1 MKSYS
6 PLLLII
12 VSVGIFFFYIDP
24 NYKELKV
31 LQETKAENEKMM
43 GKAAELRAKR
53 DVLNKKY
60 IAISEA
66 ERDQLSKVMPETV
79 DNVRLILD
87 IDNIAQKY
95 GITLRGITV
104 TGGVEDSATQSKQIV
119 DKTDKKNGAIT
130 LGFSFSA
137 SYDDYKNFLID
148 LENSLRIVD
157 VTDFT
162 ITASDTSNIYDYSL
176 KLNTYWLR

>member
-12 VSVGIFFFYIDP
+12 VSIGIFFFYIDP
-24 NYKELKV
+24 NYKELKT
-31 LQETKAENEKMM
+31 LQVTKNENEVMM

-53 DVLNKKY
+53 DVLTKDYN
-60 IAISEA
+60 AISKA

-87 IDNIAQKY
+87 IDNIARKY
-95 GITLRGITV
+95 GIVLRGITI
-104 TGGVEDSATQSKQIV
+104 TGGTETTDTKSKQIV
-119 DKTDKKNGAIT
+119 DKTDKKNGTIT

-137 SYDDYKNFLID
+137 SYENYKKFLID
-148 LENSLRIVD
+148 LEDSLRIVD
-157 VTDFT
+157 ITDFT
-162 ITASDTSNIYDYSL
+162 ITANDTTNVYDYSL